1 MERPEMTRR
10 MLRAVEHPEV
20 DLIGHPTGR
29 RPGSRPGADY
39 DFELVFRRAAENG
52 VALELDC
59 DPARMD
65 LSPDLARAAAELG
78 CDFTL
83 DSDAH
88 APGEFAYVRLGAW
101 MAERAGLDE
110 SRLLNW
116 LDAGALEAR
125 LRGRRRARSRGGR
138 G

>member
-1 MERPEMTRR
+1 MTRR
-10 MLRAVEHPEV
+10 MLRAVENPHV

-29 RPGSRPGADY
+29 RPGSRPGATY
-39 DFELVFRRAAENG
+39 DFEKVFARAAELG

-65 LSPDLARAAAELG
+65 LSPDMARDAAALG
-78 CDFTL
+78 CDFAL

-88 APGEFAYVRLGAW
+88 APNEFSYVELGAW
-101 MAERAGLDE
+101 LAERAGLDE

-116 LDAGALEAR
+116 LDADALTAR
-125 LRGRRRARSRGGR
+125 LARR
-138 G
+138 